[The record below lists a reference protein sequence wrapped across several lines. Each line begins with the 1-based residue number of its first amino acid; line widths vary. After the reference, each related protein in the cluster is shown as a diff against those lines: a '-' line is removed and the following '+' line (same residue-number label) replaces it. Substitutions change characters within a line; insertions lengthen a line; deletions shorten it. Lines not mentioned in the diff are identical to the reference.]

1 MQSLTWAEL
10 HTVMDECLVGCRLLS
25 AQDLAASVAFV
36 AEERMPYVP
45 HVCPDLM
52 RTTCFQMALYQC
64 DRPEALQHFIMSDGR
79 FAHLTIHWID
89 IHLQSVFCVSAY
101 IARYSSLVVAKGAPD
116 KCIVLASAGMVKE
129 LLCQMCLGIGSLGND
144 QQPACVL
151 VDAVHQAYGRVVRVE
166 VLIVA
171 QMPRQSVDQ
180 CAAIVAATGMHHQ
193 ARWLV
198 DDEQDLIFIDN
209 IEGQVLGNDFPIALG
224 MIQDECDDVARL
236 DLVVA
241 LDGLVVGPDAT
252 RLCCFLY
259 AVAAGAGYVI
269 HQELIDADG
278 ALPLIHFYAPMLML
292 FLRDFLQQLIIVE
305 QYVFHALN
313 S

>member
-1 MQSLTWAEL
+1 MHEAEGLCMQSLTWAEL
-10 HTVMDECLVGCRLLS
+10 HAVMDECLVGCRLLS
-25 AQDLAASVAFV
+25 TQDLAASVAFV

-52 RTTCFQMALYQC
+52 RPSCLKMTFHER
-64 DRPEALQHFIMSDGR
+64 DRPEALQHLIMSDGR
-79 FAHLTIHWID
+79 FAHLTVHWID
-89 IHLQSVFCVSAY
+89 IHLQSVFCMSAY
-101 IARYSSLVVAKGAPD
+101 IARYGSLVVGKGAPD
-116 KCIVLASAGMVKE
+116 KCIVLASAGMVEE
-129 LLCQMCLGIGSLGND
+129 LLCQMCLGVGSLGND
-144 QQPACVL
+144 QQPACIL
-151 VDAVHQAYGRVVRVE
+151 VDAMHQAYSRVVRVE

-209 IEGQVLGNDFPIALG
+209 IEGQVLGNDLPIALG

-259 AVAAGAGYVI
+259 AVAAGAGHVI

-278 ALPLIHFYAPMLML
+278 ALTLVNFDTPMLVLFRL
-292 FLRDFLQQLIIVE
+292 FLREVL
-305 QYVFHALN
+305 
-313 S
+313 